1 MKWSISHI
9 VVGGYNGYGGDNG
22 DDGDNA
28 DNGDN
33 EMNEKENLF
42 IDWHS
47 IMYQVI

>member
-22 DDGDNA
+22 DDA